1 MDHALGSFWALLWAL
16 ALLRLPLQGVQGFF
30 PNFWSRTMAL
40 AWGSFTHQD
49 MTEEAILRVTL
60 RLFTEGPHPKGKRI
74 REEDFKDRTLLAD
87 DLFAAFFGPK
97 VSAKRFRGA
106 IAQVANANAAMDFLN
121 TTRDDP
127 VLHFDSELIHSANA
141 WLLQA
146 HKEVL
151 QAVRSE
157 QYAIARE
164 KLGQLLHTLQD
175 FYSHSNWVELGHRH
189 IHPHL
194 LRPGREIKSIA
205 GADIQTCSSCS
216 YWTCEGNLLESL
228 VTKGL
233 LTTGY
238 YGTRPE
244 KPKGKCSHGGKFDDS
259 RHRDPHGGINKDS
272 SSLFFSP
279 HHYLHNEA
287 AALAQEAT
295 TDFLKFLQREIGKKQ
310 FMRLLDISPATG
322 LSFVVDTTGSMGEEI
337 NAAKSQARKI
347 IDSRRGSLHEPD
359 FYLLVPFN
367 DPDYGPIL
375 KTSDPEKFWEFLD
388 TIHPL
393 GGKDE
398 PEMCL
403 SALELALQNSP
414 PYSEIFV
421 FTDAS
426 AKDAHLKNSVEAL
439 IQEQKCKVTFLIT
452 EDPSRSRVKRET
464 LAPDRFN
471 LYVDLAHSSGGQII
485 FTNNENIRQ
494 VAKIIGESSI
504 SSVTLFY
511 HQKGA
516 TFSLEDSHRRTRRQA
531 AKREV
536 HPFWI
541 DSLVDKVVMTL
552 QGAIRD
558 FTIQDPAGSTQN
570 STVSHGPLAEIQS
583 IGSIYRLSLFS
594 PVHPGEWTL
603 MLRSKGN
610 YSVHIQGQSTLDF
623 LHYFAV
629 QMDGRHPG
637 LLKMDSS
644 PIEGV
649 PVYLVVTATGLSPPE
664 SGSVQLEAVNLAGK
678 TGSLGKIRLQRDA
691 NRTDLFVA
699 ELPPSLP
706 AKGGF
711 TIILQGVDSEGRKV
725 ERAAPQVATV
735 AGSLLELSRDTPVFP
750 GRPVSIAWKLTN
762 PGSLKQYGLQASS
775 APQLPLN
782 VSSSRLQLG
791 LNQTATGQIALHVPS
806 AADPGSVITVTL
818 QARPLHPVEDPTFAH
833 IHLLVMPSPPVRNLS
848 RPFCN
853 ASWAHGSCG
862 PPQLPCHTGHW
873 TATLHIWDK
882 AGVRS
887 VQAEGGAVVPHQAD
901 GPAESVSYTSD
912 CCSREATLVVTNRLG
927 EKYRCRVEAPPAVP
941 GKVVGST
948 SGGTAAAAVI
958 APWWRVLVPF
968 LVACLAL

>member
-1 MDHALGSFWALLWAL
+1 MDHTLGSFWGLFWTLMLLH
-16 ALLRLPLQGVQGFF
+16 LPLQRVHGFF
-30 PNFWSRTMAL
+30 PNFWSRAMAF
-40 AWGSFTHQD
+40 AWGSITHQD
-49 MTEEAILRVTL
+49 MTEDAILSVTL
-60 RLFTEGPHPKGKRI
+60 RLFMEMPHPKGKHI
-74 REEDFKDRTLLAD
+74 REEDFKNRTLLAD
-87 DLFAAFFGPK
+87 DIFAAFFGPK

-106 IAQVANANAAMDFLN
+106 IAQVTNANAAMDFLN

-146 HKEVL
+146 RKEVL
-151 QAVRSE
+151 QAVHSE
-157 QYAIARE
+157 QYGIARE

-194 LRPGREIKSIA
+194 LKPGREIKSIA
-205 GADIQTCSSCS
+205 EADIQTCSSCL
-216 YWTCEGNLLESL
+216 YWTCEGNLLEGL
-228 VTKGL
+228 ATKGL

-238 YGTRPE
+238 YGTKPE

-259 RHRDPHGGINKDS
+259 RYRDPHGGINKDS

-279 HHYLHNEA
+279 HHYLHSEA
-287 AALAQEAT
+287 AALAREAST
-295 TDFLKFLQREIGKKQ
+295 HFLEVLWQDIGNKQ

-322 LSFVVDTTGSMGEEI
+322 LSFIVDTTGSMGEEI

-347 IDSRRGSLHEPD
+347 IDSRRGTLQEPD

-367 DPDYGPIL
+367 DPDFGPLL

-452 EDPSRSRVKRET
+452 EDPSRTRVKRET

-471 LYVDLAHSSGGQII
+471 LYMDLAHSSGGQII
-485 FTNNENIRQ
+485 FTNNENIRR
-494 VAKIIGESSI
+494 VAEIIGESSI

-516 TFSLEDSHRRTRRQA
+516 TFSMENKKAKRTRRQA
-531 AKREV
+531 TKQDV

-541 DSLVDKVVMTL
+541 DSLVDKVVLTI
-552 QGAIRD
+552 QGAIWA
-558 FTIQDPAGSTQN
+558 FTIQDPT
-570 STVSHGPLAEIQS
+570 
-583 IGSIYRLSLFS
+583 
-594 PVHPGEWTL
+594 
-603 MLRSKGN
+603 
-610 YSVHIQGQSTLDF
+610 GQSTLDF

-629 QMDGRHPG
+629 QVDGRHPG

-649 PVYLVVTATGLSPPE
+649 PVYLVVMATGLSQPE

-678 TGSLGKIRLQRDA
+678 TGSLGEMSLQRDA
-691 NRTDLFVA
+691 NKTDLFVA
-699 ELPPSLP
+699 KLPPSLL
-706 AKGGF
+706 GNGSF
-711 TIILQGVDSEGRKV
+711 TVILCGVDSEGRKV

-750 GRPVSIAWKLTN
+750 GKPVSVAWKLTN
-762 PGSLKQYGLQASS
+762 PGLLKQYGLKASS
-775 APQLPLN
+775 VPRLPVN
-782 VSSSRLQLG
+782 ISSSRIQLG
-791 LNQTATGQIALHVPS
+791 LNQTATGQMALHVPS
-806 AADPGSVITVTL
+806 AAAPGSVITITL
-818 QARPLHPVEDPTFAH
+818 RASALHPVGDPTFAH
-833 IHLLVMPSPPVRNLS
+833 IHLLVMPPPPVHNLS
-848 RPFCN
+848 LPFCN
-853 ASWAHGSCG
+853 ASWVNGSCG
-862 PPQLPCHTGHW
+862 PSWLHCRTGHW
-873 TATLHIWDK
+873 TATLRIWDK

-901 GPAESVSYTSD
+901 GLAESVSYTSD
-912 CCSREATLVVTNRLG
+912 CCSRKAALVVTNQLG
-927 EKYRCRVEAPPAVP
+927 EMYRCLVEAPPEVP

-948 SGGTAAAAVI
+948 VPDIPSSRAAAAI
-958 APWWRVLVPF
+958 TTWWQVLVAF
-968 LVACLAL
+968 LVPCLAL

>member
-1 MDHALGSFWALLWAL
+1 MTF
-16 ALLRLPLQGVQGFF
+16 
-30 PNFWSRTMAL
+30 
-40 AWGSFTHQD
+40 AWGSVTHQD
-49 MTEEAILRVTL
+49 MTEDAILSVTL
-60 RLFTEGPHPKGKRI
+60 RLFAEMPHPKGKRI
-74 REEDFKDRTLLAD
+74 QEEDFKDRTLLAD
-87 DLFAAFFGPK
+87 DIFAAFFGPE

-106 IAQVANANAAMDFLN
+106 IAQVASANAAMDFLN

-146 HKEVL
+146 RKEVL

-157 QYAIARE
+157 QYDIARE

-194 LRPGREIKSIA
+194 LKPGREIKSIA
-205 GADIQTCSSCS
+205 EADTQTCSSCP
-216 YWTCEGNLLESL
+216 YWTCEGNLVESL
-228 VTKGL
+228 ATKGL

-238 YGTRPE
+238 YGTKPE
-244 KPKGKCSHGGKFDDS
+244 KPKGKCSHGGTFDDS
-259 RHRDPHGGINKDS
+259 RYRDPHGGINKDS
-272 SSLFFSP
+272 SSFLFSP
-279 HHYLHNEA
+279 HHYLHSEA
-287 AALAQEAT
+287 AALAQEAST
-295 TDFLKFLQREIGKKQ
+295 HFLEMLWRDIGNKQ

-347 IDSRRGSLHEPD
+347 IHSRRGTLQEPD

-367 DPDYGPIL
+367 DPDFGPML
-375 KTSDPEKFWEFLD
+375 KTSDPEKFWELLD

-452 EDPSRSRVKRET
+452 EDPSRTRVKRET

-471 LYVDLAHSSGGQII
+471 LYIDLAHSSGGQII
-485 FTNNENIRQ
+485 FTNNENIRR
-494 VAKIIGESSI
+494 VAEVIGESSV
-504 SSVTLFY
+504 SSVTLFN
-511 HQKGA
+511 HQNGA
-516 TFSLEDSHRRTRRQA
+516 IFSLQDSHKRTRRQA
-531 AKREV
+531 TKQEV

-541 DSLVDKVVMTL
+541 DSLVDKVVMTI
-552 QGAIRD
+552 QGSAQR
-558 FTIQDPAGSTQN
+558 STLDR
-570 STVSHGPLAEIQS
+570 GPLAEIQS
-583 IGSIYRLSLFS
+583 IGGIYRVLLLS
-594 PVHPGEWTL
+594 PVRPGEWTL
-603 MLRSKGN
+603 TLHPIGN

-629 QMDGRHPG
+629 PVDGRHPG

-644 PIEGV
+644 PIEGL
-649 PVYLVVTATGLSPPE
+649 PVYLVVMATGLSQPE

-678 TGSLGKIRLQRDA
+678 TGSLGEMRLQRDS
-691 NRTDLFVA
+691 NKTDLFVA
-699 ELPPSLP
+699 KLPPSLL
-706 AKGGF
+706 ANGSF
-711 TIILQGVDSEGRKV
+711 TVILRGVDSEGRKV
-725 ERAAPQVATV
+725 ERAAPQVATM

-750 GRPVSIAWKLTN
+750 GKPVSIAWKLTN
-762 PGSLKQYGLQASS
+762 PGSLKQYGLKASS
-775 APQLPLN
+775 VPQLPVN
-782 VSSSRLQLG
+782 ISSSRLKLG
-791 LNQTATGQIALHVPS
+791 LNKTATGQITLQVPG
-806 AADPGSVITVTL
+806 AAVPGSVITITM
-818 QARPLHPVEDPTFAH
+818 QASSLHAAGDPTFAH
-833 IHLLVMPSPPVRNLS
+833 IHLLVMPPPPVHNLS
-848 RPFCN
+848 LPFCN
-853 ASWAHGSCG
+853 ASWVSGFCG
-862 PPQLPCHTGHW
+862 PSKLQCHAGHW
-873 TATLHIWDK
+873 TATLRIWDK

-901 GPAESVSYTSD
+901 GPAESVRYTSD
-912 CCSREATLVVTNRLG
+912 CCLQEATLVVTNRLG
-927 EKYRCRVEAPPAVP
+927 EKYRCRVEAPPEVP

-948 SGGTAAAAVI
+948 LPEIPNRGADAVI
-958 APWWRVLVPF
+958 ATWWQVLVAF
-968 LVACLAL
+968 LVTCSAL